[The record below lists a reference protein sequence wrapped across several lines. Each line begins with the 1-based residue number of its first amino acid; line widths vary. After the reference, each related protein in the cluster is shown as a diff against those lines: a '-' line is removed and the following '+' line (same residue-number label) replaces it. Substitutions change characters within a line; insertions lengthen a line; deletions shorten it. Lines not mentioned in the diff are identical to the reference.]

1 VTTRPGDAARIESLV
16 ENRLHAVLA
25 ETGSRETVTVEWR
38 DAVVH
43 LPVISMPVDALYY
56 NPATHRI
63 RAQRSLDPDLDVV
76 LDNDPYGD
84 AAQGYL
90 HQLLKGDPSDPRT
103 TDPAF
108 ELLKADLQE
117 HGQSEPGI
125 VTRWGELING
135 NTRRAAL
142 SELQVKNI
150 RVGVLPSD
158 AGAEDIRSVE
168 LALQLRRD
176 HKRDYSFM
184 NELLAIDER
193 IRAGRPAA
201 EIMYEFRIRQQKFD
215 RSRWILGLVREAI
228 ERSRISGEN
237 GGDLSLKLVD
247 FETHQGKLE
256 ELFRAYSSLKLKDP
270 DKADALREQRLLALI
285 LNKSKTDL
293 RYVDA
298 EFADTYAA
306 SLLAGTPG
314 TERTVTIPGLGV
326 TVPGASA
333 KVDRLRAVTTQVL
346 QARVAEAAGPAA
358 AAGVHRDAV
367 ELLDRTRDVVESGL
381 RKAGK
386 DGRVLK
392 KKLEPVDR
400 LGEASEA
407 LDMAATAIADAR
419 ATGNY
424 DPATLDEALGS
435 IRRSLVTLARVIL
448 RGQDEELPATEWL
461 TSLIQSPEVR

>member
-1 VTTRPGDAARIESLV
+1 MTTRPGDAARIESLV
-16 ENRLHAVLA
+16 ESRLHAVLA
-25 ETGSRETVTVEWR
+25 ENGSRETVTIEWR

-108 ELLKADLQE
+108 ELLKVDLQE

-193 IRAGRPAA
+193 IRAGRPST
-201 EIMYEFRIRQQKFD
+201 EIMFEFRIRQQKFD

-228 ERSRISGEN
+228 ERSRICDEKGE
-237 GGDLSLKLVD
+237 DLSLKLVD
-247 FETHQGKLE
+247 FESHQGKLE
-256 ELFRAYSSLKLKDP
+256 ELYRAYLNLKLKDP

-306 SLLAGTPG
+306 SLLAGTSG
-314 TERTVTIPGLGV
+314 IESTVMIPGLGV

-333 KVDRLRAVTTQVL
+333 KVERLRAVTTQVL
-346 QARVAEAAGPAA
+346 QARVAEAAGPVT
-358 AAGVHRDAV
+358 AGSMHRDAI
-367 ELLDRTRDVVESGL
+367 ELLDRTREVIETGL

-392 KKLEPVDR
+392 KKLDPVDR
-400 LGEASEA
+400 LVEATEA
-407 LDMAATAIADAR
+407 LDLAATAIADAR
-419 ATGNY
+419 GTGNY
-424 DPATLDEALGS
+424 DPATLDDALVN

-448 RGQDEELPATEWL
+448 RGQDEELPATDWL

>member
-1 VTTRPGDAARIESLV
+1 MTVRPGDAASIESLV
-16 ENRLHAVLA
+16 EDRLRAVVA
-25 ETGSRETVTVEWR
+25 DSGPKETVTVEWR
-38 DAVVH
+38 DATLH

-63 RAQRSLDPDLDVV
+63 RAQRSLDPKLDVV
-76 LDNDPYGD
+76 LDDDPYGD
-84 AAQGYL
+84 SAQGYL
-90 HQLLKGDPSDPRT
+90 HQLLKGDPADPRT

-108 ELLKADLQE
+108 EMLKADLQE

-125 VTRWGELING
+125 ITRWGELING

-142 SELQVKNI
+142 SELQVKHI

-158 AGAEDIRSVE
+158 AGAEDIRSIE

-228 ERSRISGEN
+228 ERSRIVDEN
-237 GGDLSLKLVD
+237 GLDMSLKLVD

-256 ELFRAYSSLKLKDP
+256 ELYRAYTALKLKDP
-270 DKADALREQRLLALI
+270 DKADALREQRLLAMI

-306 SLLAGTPG
+306 SLLAGISGAET
-314 TERTVTIPGLGV
+314 TVTIPGLGV
-326 TVPGASA
+326 SVSGETA
-333 KVDRLRAVTTQVL
+333 KVSRLRNVTTQVL
-346 QARVAEAAGPAA
+346 KARAAEVAGPAA
-358 AAGVHRDAV
+358 GRVHDDAL
-367 ELLDRTRDVVESGL
+367 ELLEKTRDVVETGL
-381 RKAGK
+381 KKAGR
-386 DGRVLK
+386 DGRVLR
-392 KKLEPVDR
+392 KKLGPADR
-400 LGEASEA
+400 LNEVNEA
-407 LDMAATAIADAR
+407 LDLVVTAVAEAR
-419 ATGNY
+419 ATGNF
-424 DPATLDEALGS
+424 DSMSLDEPLSSLRG
-435 IRRSLVTLARVIL
+435 SLVSLARIIL
-448 RGQDEELPATEWL
+448 RGHDDELTAVDWL
-461 TSLIQSPEVR
+461 TAMLDSPEVG